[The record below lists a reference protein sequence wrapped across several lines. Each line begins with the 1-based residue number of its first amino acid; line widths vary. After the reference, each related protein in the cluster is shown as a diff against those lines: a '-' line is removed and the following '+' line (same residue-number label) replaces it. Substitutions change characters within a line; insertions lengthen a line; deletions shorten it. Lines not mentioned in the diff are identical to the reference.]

1 GRCARTPRR
10 TGRPSRGSWPPP
22 ARCGRRRPRWRRIG
36 ISSERPHARRA
47 AVAAHGA
54 DEDRGRDP
62 TTSCAATRAAV
73 AAYFIRNAGFAMLY
87 FAMIFSMVPSF
98 FMIAICS
105 FMAFT
110 SAGLSRRELKTVYAL
125 LTVSGMYSFAWMAS
139 YLRFHSGCWVASHA
153 LVGAPSKRA
162 CTRLAIRSW
171 IAASIVL

>member
-1 GRCARTPRR
+1 MGKSSRSSIHGGGTRLRSRSRARPDGPRV
-10 TGRPSRGSWPPP
+10 PPL
-22 ARCGRRRPRWRRIG
+22 G
-36 ISSERPHARRA
+36 
-47 AVAAHGA
+47 AVA
-54 DEDRGRDP
+54 
-62 TTSCAATRAAV
+62 

-87 FAMIFSMVPSF
+87 LAMIFSIVPSF
-98 FMIAICS
+98 FIAVICS

-153 LVGAPSKRA
+153 LVGAPSRIA

-171 IAASIVL
+171 TAASIVL